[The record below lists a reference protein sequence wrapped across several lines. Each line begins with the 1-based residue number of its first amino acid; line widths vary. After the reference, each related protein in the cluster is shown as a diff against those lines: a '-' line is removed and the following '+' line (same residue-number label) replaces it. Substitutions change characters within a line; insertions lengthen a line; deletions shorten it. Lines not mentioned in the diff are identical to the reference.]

1 MWVPGMID
9 TLIELATEAG
19 VVIRRIYESGNFN
32 TSLKSDNSPV
42 TSADEEANE
51 LILAA
56 LRQKYPEIP
65 AVSEESENRAFDK
78 GKFFM
83 IDPLDGTKGF
93 LNKTN
98 NFTVNIALIDNSK
111 PTIGVI
117 YSPINGELF
126 YTSTSLESF
135 KYNVLTKSGKVK
147 LSGQLSGR
155 DKIMLITSENYS
167 TERESKVFKD
177 KLEHDA
183 LKIGASIKFC
193 KLAEGAADVYPR
205 FGRTM
210 EWDTAAGHAILK
222 YAGGTL
228 IDLKTK
234 KELTYGK
241 KNYENNSFL
250 ALRESKDIEKIN
262 WEKLSDYSW
271 FNTEV

>member
-1 MWVPGMID
+1 MGVSGMID

-19 VVIRRIYESGNFN
+19 TVIRRIYESGRFN
-32 TSLKSDNSPV
+32 TFLKNDNSPV

-51 LILAA
+51 LILGV

-65 AVSEESENRAFDK
+65 AVSEESENRVLEQ

-98 NFTVNIALIDNSK
+98 NFTVNIALIENCK
-111 PTIGVI
+111 PTLGVI
-117 YSPINGELF
+117 YSPISGELF

-135 KYNVLTKSGKVK
+135 KYNFLTKNRKVK
-147 LSGQLSGR
+147 LSGQLRGR
-155 DKIMLITSENYS
+155 DKITLITSENNF
-167 TERESKVFKD
+167 TERESKVLKD
-177 KLEHDA
+177 KLEHDV
-183 LKIGASIKFC
+183 LKIGSSIKFC
-193 KLAEGAADVYPR
+193 KLAEGTADVYPR

-228 IDLKTK
+228 VDLKTK

-241 KNYENNSFL
+241 KNYENSSFL

-262 WEKLSDYSW
+262 WEKFSDYS
-271 FNTEV
+271 

>member
-1 MWVPGMID
+1 MID
-9 TLIELATEAG
+9 TLIELAIDAG
-19 VVIRRIYESGNFN
+19 VVIRQIYESDNFN

-51 LILAA
+51 LILRV
-56 LRQKYPEIP
+56 LRQKFPRIP
-65 AVSEESENRAFDK
+65 AISEESENTALDQE
-78 GKFFM
+78 KFFI
-83 IDPLDGTKGF
+83 IDPLDGTKEF
-93 LNKTN
+93 LKKTN
-98 NFTVNIALIDNSK
+98 NFTVNIALIDKSK

-126 YTSTSLESF
+126 YTSTSHESF
-135 KYNVLTKSGKVK
+135 KYNVLTKNGKVK

-155 DKIMLITSENYS
+155 DKIMLITSESHS

-177 KLEHDA
+177 KLEHDV
-183 LKIGASIKFC
+183 LKIGSSIKFC

-234 KELTYGK
+234 KELTYAK
-241 KNYENNSFL
+241 KNYENSSFI
-250 ALRESKDIEKIN
+250 ALRDSSDIEKIN
-262 WEKLSDYSW
+262 WKNLLDYR
-271 FNTEV
+271 